1 MNTTIDDPD
10 LSVIYSS
17 TPSWRTD
24 LWLEQSP
31 PAYLSTTHRTQ
42 NGGAYATFTFTGT
55 AVYVYGHKAADHGF
69 RDFSVDSATPT
80 RCDGRTG
87 SQGSQVILYW
97 QDGLSPGTHFLTI
110 QHTGVF
116 PQWLNV
122 DFFVVTSVD
131 PATTS
136 QTSRTPPNGNGP
148 TSSEDQNGAIGS
160 PTPSSSSQSSSS
172 NGTQSNTNVI
182 IISVVVTAAAIAL
195 IILIWYL
202 CARRRRKANQTAA
215 EHKDASAAAAWGSAP
230 TPYMGVNPNPNPHVV
245 KPFYPYTAG
254 AYQPDPNVAPMANVR
269 HWEPHNEAAYYP
281 QESDSRFNPSA
292 STYSAPLNQT
302 LFESVPVAIP
312 VANPTSNM
320 HATGP
325 SYNSYPRPWTA
336 TNSAY
341 TAYTD
346 SDSNQT
352 RIETTGQEKA
362 RFSGPPNEPK
372 SRHTSPTFGASSSSR
387 PLSPATVNEPLH
399 PPPSYQT

>member
-10 LSVIYSS
+10 FRVIYSS

-31 PAYLSTTHRTQ
+31 PAYLDTTHRTQ
-42 NGGAYATFTFTGT
+42 NPGAYATFTFTGT

-87 SQGSQVILYW
+87 SQGSQAILYW
-97 QDGLSPGTHFLTI
+97 QDGLSPGSHFLTI
-110 QHTGVF
+110 QHTGVA
-116 PQWLNV
+116 PQWLNI

-136 QTSRTPPNGNGP
+136 QTSDNSANGNAP
-148 TSSEDQNGAIGS
+148 TRSEDQNGSTANS
-160 PTPSSSSQSSSS
+160 SPSSSPQSSSN

-195 IILIWYL
+195 ILLIWYL
-202 CARRRRKANQTAA
+202 CARRRRRSKQVAEEHTDAA
-215 EHKDASAAAAWGSAP
+215 AAAAAAWGSTP
-230 TPYMGVNPNPNPHVV
+230 TPYMGVNPNLHVV
-245 KPFYPYTAG
+245 KPFYPYTAA
-254 AYQPDPNVAPMANVR
+254 AYQPDPNIAPMANVR
-269 HWEPHNEAAYYP
+269 HWEPHNEAPYYP
-281 QESDSRFNPSA
+281 QESDSRFNPSV

-302 LFESVPVAIP
+302 LFESVPVNVP
-312 VANPTSNM
+312 VANLASNIP
-320 HATGP
+320 AAGP
-325 SYNSYPRPWTA
+325 SYNSHPRPWTA
-336 TNSAY
+336 ANSAY

-346 SDSNQT
+346 SDSNPKRVEAT
-352 RIETTGQEKA
+352 VQEKA
-362 RFSGPPNEPK
+362 RFSGPNEPR
-372 SRHTSPTFGASSSSR
+372 SHHTSPTFGSSSSSR
-387 PLSPATVNEPLH
+387 PLSPAIVNEPLN